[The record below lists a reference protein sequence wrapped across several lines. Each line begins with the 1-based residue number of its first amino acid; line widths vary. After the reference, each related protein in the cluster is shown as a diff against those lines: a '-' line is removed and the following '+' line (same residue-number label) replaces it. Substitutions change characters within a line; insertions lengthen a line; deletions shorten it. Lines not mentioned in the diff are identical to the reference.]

1 MRAWVFSDI
10 HVDTAAYELPP
21 TPDDID
27 VIIIAGDVADGHH
40 LSARWLW
47 HHVVPR
53 GLPVIYVAGNHD
65 FFGWDLVDDY
75 AGLYRQAGVELL
87 HPGRP
92 TIEIAGVRIIGCTL
106 WTDYNINADVG
117 LARAWARVS
126 MPDLQSIDL
135 GLRRIGTRD
144 LLDMHRRHLGM
155 LAGLLTEYE
164 DQPPTIV
171 VTHHAPHPKSLRNP
185 QFIDDS
191 DASFASDLS
200 HLITAT
206 EPAVWVHGHVH
217 HSRDYYVGATRI
229 VCNPRGYAVT
239 SRDGRRLENPTFDPT
254 LVVEI

>member
-21 TPDDID
+21 TPADID

-47 HHVVPR
+47 HHVVPL
-53 GLPVIYVAGNHD
+53 GLPVVYVCGNHD
-65 FFGWDLVDDY
+65 FFGWDLTEEY

-92 TIEIAGVRIIGCTL
+92 AIDIAGTRIIGCTL
-106 WTDYNINADVG
+106 WTDYAIAGDVDA
-117 LARAWARVS
+117 ARSWARRS

-135 GLRRIGTRD
+135 GFRRIGTRD
-144 LLDMHRRHLGM
+144 LLDLHRQQRMVIERELWGIY
-155 LAGLLTEYE
+155 GG
-164 DQPPTIV
+164 PTIV
-171 VTHHAPHPKSLRNP
+171 VTHHAPHPKSLRSP
-185 QFIDDS
+185 MLTPD
-191 DASFASDLS
+191 DASFASDL
-200 HLITAT
+200 TAT
-206 EPAVWVHGHVH
+206 IEALEPAVWIHGHVH
-217 HSRDYYVGATRI
+217 SSRDFYVSATRI

-239 SRDGRRLENPTFDPT
+239 AKDGRRIENAAFDPL